1 MEFIQIGL
9 SSKETKIAC
18 SGSFM
23 RSLPE
28 IVNSEGEDLLL
39 KYYKDKYSQEELINI
54 LFSKGWSWP
63 LSYEEESHIIDVAV
77 AKEIQEGRQVFLS
90 YTQNPDFLEK
100 DSLPER
106 VLEWYRSSL
115 GEDLVRGDLFTSPL
129 LRLKNE
135 QKFMNYLE
143 VKE

>member
-28 IVNSEGEDLLL
+28 IVNSEGEDILL

-54 LFSKGWSWP
+54 LFP
-63 LSYEEESHIIDVAV
+63 
-77 AKEIQEGRQVFLS
+77 
-90 YTQNPDFLEK
+90 K
-100 DSLPER
+100 DGAGHSLTR
-106 VLEWYRSSL
+106 KNLTLLMWL
-115 GEDLVRGDLFTSPL
+115 WLKKFKRGDRF
-129 LRLKNE
+129 
-135 QKFMNYLE
+135 F
-143 VKE
+143 